1 MLKNILKIA
10 VIAISSW
17 LSAACDEA
25 VEREPGKAVIEGT
38 FSSDG
43 YPVVIFS
50 RSVSPDYDG
59 SIAEAVINWGKV
71 TVSDG
76 EHEVILTGRVDN
88 SYLPPFCYYSH
99 DIKGIPGKTYTVTA
113 RFNELYAESTVRMPY
128 PTPIDSISI
137 VKTDVDTL
145 RAATLHFT
153 SPPDTPA
160 YFYLTLQRN
169 ERGAHPEPCLLGTV
183 EAANA
188 NTPYSIAILRPRI
201 KLPKQIVS
209 SDDTGDYIS
218 SLIVGEEWIVAL
230 NRVEKGVYEFWKSYD
245 NMLLFSSS
253 PFIATDE
260 SLSTNITGGYGV
272 WSPQGSASLEFTV
285 K

>member
-1 MLKNILKIA
+1 MLDNLLKIT
-10 VIAISSW
+10 VIAIISW
-17 LSAACDEA
+17 IVAACDEA
-25 VEREPGKAVIEGT
+25 VERVPAKAVIEGT

-50 RSVSPDYDG
+50 RSVSPDYNG
-59 SIAEAVINWGKV
+59 SISDAVINWGKV

-99 DIKGIPGKTYTVTA
+99 DLKGIPGKTYTVTA
-113 RFNELYAESTVRMPY
+113 RFNDLYAESTVRMPY

-137 VKTDVDTL
+137 VSTDVDTL

-160 YFYLTLQRN
+160 YYYLTLQRT
-169 ERGAHPEPCLLGTV
+169 ERGSHPQPCLLGTI
-183 EAANA
+183 ETDNA
-188 NTPYSIAILRPRI
+188 NSHYSIAVLRPRI
-201 KLPKQIVS
+201 KLPQQIAS
-209 SDDTGDYIS
+209 SDDSDDYIS
-218 SLIVGEEWIVAL
+218 SLIVGEEWIAAL
-230 NRVEKGVYEFWKSYD
+230 NRVEKRVYEFWKSYD

-253 PFIATDE
+253 PFIATNE
-260 SLSTNITGGYGV
+260 SLPTNIIGGYGV

-285 K
+285 E